1 MRGKLK
7 FFVVFSLL
15 IFISSPGKI
24 KAAEINLKLPFP
36 TKEKWKV
43 TQGYNG
49 DGWDTPN
56 KLPTHRAGTKDQ
68 YALDFSLPGE
78 EDRGKAILAAADG
91 IALVKVQLDGT
102 KKNFIGY
109 GQYVDINHG
118 NGLITRYAHLLSF
131 SIKDGDYV
139 HQGQEIGRADNTG
152 SSSGSH
158 LHFAMY
164 QEADESRTDASGRTY
179 VVKVLKPYKPEPMS
193 GYTNFLAGNW
203 YESDN
208 ALAVAPAP
216 AAAASGNTGTVN
228 QIFSFFYN
236 LYSTVKTEVLAL
248 TNNITQGSNAL
259 TQILQGDTASQP
271 TASVPEPVVYSL
283 ELVSQSGNDTLLP
296 GETATLWAKF
306 KNTGNQAWQK
316 NNVSLNIDIT
326 KNSEAMFFY
335 NSAWATSRRPAV
347 LDQDEVKP
355 GEIGSFTFQVTA
367 PTEEKIY
374 NPYFRPVYSDATG
387 FHWLGNDA
395 NLHWTITIQQEKA
408 LDQGG
413 MAPEPIVAPTPT
425 ITNPLPTETTT
436 PEILPLPVPPIVPIV
451 EPVPA
456 PVEPV
461 TTPPAPPEP
470 PASLLDPPYVPPIR
484 YPPDTT
490 PPDTIIDSQPNDPT
504 SLNNATLVFHST
516 EASSTFE
523 CDLDSVGFLSCV
535 SPFSMSNLA
544 EGAHTFAVRAK
555 DQIGNTDLT
564 PASSAWNIDTT
575 PPASAVLALT
585 SLLGSNT
592 YTKDQNINLAITN
605 DSEVWAWLV
614 SETQNTLPTIDDPN
628 WVTARP
634 TNFVLSVG
642 DGTKTIYLWTK
653 DVLDN
658 FTPTATTAMITFDT
672 TAPASQVS
680 SLNNPMSS
688 LIFSVSWLGS
698 DAGSGVKTYDIQ
710 YRDGLAGVWQDW
722 QLATTAVSADFTG
735 TEEHAYYFRSRAID
749 NLDNAED
756 WPTDSNGDVL
766 TTISFSRQVVIS
778 EVAWMGTV
786 ASANDEWIE
795 LMNTTSSA
803 VNLAGWT
810 LQAADGT
817 PSIALTG
824 TINPYGYYLLERTA
838 DTTINNIT
846 ADQIYTGA
854 LGNAG
859 EDLELLDTSGRLVDA
874 LGALTAGAWP
884 AGDNTTKATMERID
898 PAISGNV
905 LTNWKTNDGI
915 TISGRDAAN
924 NLIKGTPKKPNHAI
938 TTLASLTQDTT
949 LQAKDSPFRLFGA
962 VTVPAGI
969 TLTIEPGVVIKA
981 NLNGILSI
989 NGTLIISG
997 ASEKKVVFTSEKD
1010 DYYVGDTNGDGTT
1023 TSPAIGD
1030 WPWIILNAGSQ
1041 NSTINNALVRYGGYY
1056 WLLGK
1061 NDGEI
1066 RVEDSAVDIS
1076 NTTIDYGM
1084 NIGIHLVNA
1093 GASNITNCLIEHQA
1107 SGIVINGGAP
1117 TISNCQIKNNNF
1129 ALGIS
1134 NNSLAQISNNQ
1145 FIDNNNVN
1153 FVDEAPVSV
1162 SNAFPIFENNE
1173 ATGNDFNGVS
1183 ISWSND
1189 IIEDYTLKADLPYL
1203 SSSSISVAVGKTLT
1217 IEPGVVIKNEKSGIW
1232 EINGTLLAQGTAE
1245 KPVVF
1250 TSLKDDAY
1258 GGDTNNNGS
1267 ATVPATNAWPW
1278 IIFTATSQNSIIDN
1292 AIVRYGGYYWLT
1304 GTSDGEIRVEDSDA
1318 TITNTTIDYGAVGG
1332 IGSGVHTKNSNSV
1345 INNSIIQ
1352 NQKIGWKIEGGS
1364 PTSDNSQFLNNN
1376 IGILSTTGST
1386 PNITNYI
1393 FNGNTMDTS
1402 PADLLP

>member
-7 FFVVFSLL
+7 FFIVFILL
-15 IFISSPGKI
+15 IFISSPFKI
-24 KAAEINLKLPFP
+24 KATEINLKLPFLQ
-36 TKEKWKV
+36 KEKWKI
-43 TQGYNG
+43 TQGYNC
-49 DGWDTPN
+49 DGWDSPFC
-56 KLPTHRAGTKDQ
+56 THKISGRDAN
-68 YALDFSLPGE
+68 AIDFSLPGE
-78 EDRGKAILAAADG
+78 EDFNKPILAAADG
-91 IALVKVQLDGT
+91 IAHIKKQLNT
-102 KKNFIGY
+102 KGDDYIGY
-109 GQYVDINHG
+109 GQYVDISHG
-118 NGLITRYAHLLSF
+118 NGFITRYAHLLSF

-139 HQGQEIGRADNTG
+139 KQGQEIGRADNTG
-152 SSSGSH
+152 FKGGSH

-164 QEADESRTDASGRTY
+164 QETDESRTDASGRTY

-216 AAAASGNTGTVN
+216 AVSGNTGTLN

-236 LYSTVKTEVLAL
+236 LYSTVKTDILAL
-248 TNNITQGSNAL
+248 TNNITQSSNAL
-259 TQILQGDTASQP
+259 TQILQGNTASQP
-271 TASVPEPVVYSL
+271 AASTPEPVIYSL

-306 KNTGNQAWQK
+306 KNIGNQAWQK
-316 NNVSLNIDIT
+316 NSVSLNIDVT

-335 NSAWATSRRPAV
+335 NSAWVTSRRPAT

-374 NPYFRPVYSDATG
+374 NPYFRPVYSDTTG
-387 FHWLGNDA
+387 FHWLGNDT

-461 TTPPAPPEP
+461 TTPPAPQEP

-516 EASSTFE
+516 EANSTFE
-523 CDLDSVGFLSCV
+523 CDLDSVGFLACV

-544 EGAHTFAVRAK
+544 EGSHTFAVRAK

-564 PASSAWNIDTT
+564 PASFTWNIDTT
-575 PPASAVLALT
+575 PPANAALALT

-592 YTKDQNINLAITN
+592 YTKDQNINLTITN

-614 SETQNTLPTIDDPN
+614 FETQNTLPAIDDPN
-628 WVTARP
+628 WVTTRP

-658 FTPTATTAMITFDT
+658 LTPTATTATIALDA
-672 TAPASQVS
+672 TAPASQIS

-688 LIFSVSWLGS
+688 LVFTVSWSGS

-722 QLATTAVSADFTG
+722 QMATTAVSADFTG

-749 NLDNAED
+749 NLDNIED
-756 WPTDSNGDVL
+756 WPTDPNGDVL
-766 TTISFSRQVVIS
+766 ATISFSRQVVIS

-795 LMNTTSSA
+795 LMNTTSSP

-810 LQAADGT
+810 LRATDGT

-824 TINPYGYYLLERTA
+824 TINPYSYYLLERTA
-838 DTTINNIT
+838 DTTVSNIT
-846 ADQIYTGA
+846 ANQIYTGA

-859 EDLELLDTSGRLVDA
+859 EDLELLGTSGRVVDA
-874 LGALTAGAWP
+874 LGAFAVGAWP

-898 PAISGNV
+898 PAVSGNV
-905 LTNWKTNDGI
+905 LTNWKNNDGI
-915 TISGRDAAN
+915 TVYGRDAAN

-938 TTLASLTQDTT
+938 TVLASLTGDTT
-949 LQAKDSPFRLFGA
+949 LRAKDSPFRLFGT

-969 TLTIEPGVVIKA
+969 TLTIEPGVVVKA
-981 NLNGILSI
+981 NRDGILSI
-989 NGTLIISG
+989 SGTLVISG
-997 ASEKKVVFTSEKD
+997 ASEKKVVFTSEQD
-1010 DYYVGDTNGDGTT
+1010 DYYADDTNGDGVATT
-1023 TSPAIGD
+1023 PAIGD
-1030 WPWIILNAGSQ
+1030 WPWIILNATSQ
-1041 NSTINNALVRYGGYY
+1041 NSTINNILARYGGYY
-1056 WLLGK
+1056 WSTGST
-1061 NDGEI
+1061 DGQI
-1066 RVEDSAVDIS
+1066 RVENSAVNIS
-1076 NTTIDYGM
+1076 NATIDYGKKT
-1084 NIGIHLVNA
+1084 GIHLVNA
-1093 GASNITNCLIEHQA
+1093 GASSVTNCLIEHQVN
-1107 SGIVINGGAP
+1107 GIVIDGGAP
-1117 TISNCQIKNNNF
+1117 TVSDCQIKNNSY
-1129 ALGIS
+1129 ALGIT

-1145 FIDNNNVN
+1145 FSNNNDVN
-1153 FVDEAPVSV
+1153 FADEAPVSA
-1162 SNAFPIFENNE
+1162 SNAFPIFENNQ
-1173 ATGNDFNGVS
+1173 ASGNDFNGIS
-1183 ISWSND
+1183 IYWLNP
-1189 IIEDYTLKADLPYL
+1189 IGQDYTLKADLPYL
-1203 SSSSISVAVGKTLT
+1203 SASKVSVAAGQTLT
-1217 IEPGVVIKNEKSGIW
+1217 IEPGVVIKNDKSGIW
-1232 EINGTLLAQGTAE
+1232 EINGTLLAEGTPA
-1245 KPVVF
+1245 KPIVF
-1250 TSLKDDAY
+1250 TSFKDDAY
-1258 GGDTNNNGS
+1258 GGDTNNDGS
-1267 ATVPATNAWPW
+1267 ATAPSGGNWPW
-1278 IIFTATSQNSIIDN
+1278 IIFNAGSQNSIIDN
-1292 AIVRYGGYYWLT
+1292 AIVRYGGYYWQT
-1304 GTSDGEIRVEDSDA
+1304 GTNDGEIRVEDSDA
-1318 TITNTTIDYGAVGG
+1318 TITNTIVDYGAVGG
-1332 IGSGVHTKNSNSV
+1332 IGSGIHTKNSNSV
-1345 INNSIIQ
+1345 INNSIMQ
-1352 NQKIGWKIEGGS
+1352 NQNLGWKIEGGS
-1364 PTSDNSQFLNNN
+1364 PASDNSQFLDNN
-1376 IGILSTTGST
+1376 IGILSTIGST

-1393 FNGNTMDTS
+1393 FNGNTADTS
-1402 PADLLP
+1402 PVDLLP